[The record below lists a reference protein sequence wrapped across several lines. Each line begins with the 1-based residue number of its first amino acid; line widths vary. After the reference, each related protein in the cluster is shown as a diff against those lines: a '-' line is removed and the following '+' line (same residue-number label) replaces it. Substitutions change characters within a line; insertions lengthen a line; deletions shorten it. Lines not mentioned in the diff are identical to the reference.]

1 MGCGNGALTTV
12 CGLCSASNKG
22 TACMIGF
29 ILAKKILSLFL
40 MMVMGAILVRAKVIR
55 VEDSRSISIISLYLI
70 TPCAIFSAFQMTYTP
85 QILKS
90 LILAAVSGAHFTY
103 YHDSSDEAS
112 GKAAVIGC
120 G

>member
-1 MGCGNGALTTV
+1 MV
-12 CGLCSASNKG
+12 CGLCSDSNKG

-55 VEDSRSISIISLYLI
+55 VEDSKSISIISLYLI
-70 TPCAIFSAFQMTYTP
+70 TPCCYIFGFSDRVYTSNLTRP
-85 QILKS
+85 YIGCG
-90 LILAAVSGAHFTY
+90 SGSYFTY
-103 YHDSSDEAS
+103 SDDSDDKGA
-112 GKAAVIGC
+112 GKAAGIGC